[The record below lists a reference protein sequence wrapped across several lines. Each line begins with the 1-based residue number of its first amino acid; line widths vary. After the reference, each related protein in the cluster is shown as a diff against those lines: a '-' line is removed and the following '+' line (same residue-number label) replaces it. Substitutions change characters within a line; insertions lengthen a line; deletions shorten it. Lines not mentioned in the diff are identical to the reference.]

1 MPTAV
6 RHAWND
12 VRRGMTRHEAAVM
25 SYMASQKGACSVST
39 PNPPFLTNQIL
50 PHQTRLQRIL
60 LQVLCPNIAAFT
72 ALSKIYL
79 QPDEYSKTCPPCSN
93 TLQSEANTRS
103 SKEKWRKSGGDV
115 AATRSCRL
123 VTERQRAKAV
133 WMDRRARWN
142 FGFSG
147 VYSSAH
153 IIVVVFAMV
162 M

>member
-1 MPTAV
+1 
-6 RHAWND
+6 
-12 VRRGMTRHEAAVM
+12 MTRHEAAVM

-103 SKEKWRKSGGDV
+103 SKEKWRKSGGMWQLPARAVSLPRDSARKQSGWIDGHGGTSV
-115 AATRSCRL
+115 SL
-123 VTERQRAKAV
+123 VFIPPHILLLRCL
-133 WMDRRARWN
+133 RW
-142 FGFSG
+142 
-147 VYSSAH
+147 
-153 IIVVVFAMV
+153 
-162 M
+162 